1 MRIFS
6 EVSWYCKTFSRQ
18 NVLCSLIRQS
28 CRTDFFGMKILHI
41 IYDDI
46 GNPWCGGGGALRVL
60 KVNECLAEDND
71 ITVITGNYPHA
82 KNEAI
87 NNVRFIRIGN
97 QSSYLLS
104 RLSFSLCTPYF
115 VNRIESDIVVNEC
128 SYFSPCF
135 ADIITKRPVI
145 NVIHHLIGKHSFRLY
160 PLIGLYPFLVEKM
173 FLKTIKNL
181 ITSAEQIRYDIQRT
195 VRLEES
201 ASIANGVAEEWY
213 DLTPEEKPFILFLG
227 RIDIYMKGLDI
238 LIEAFS
244 GVDKNR
250 DIILKIAGG
259 GKSREVLRLKNLIEL
274 SGKKN
279 RIEYLGKVS
288 EEEKKELMR
297 TCQFLVMPSRF
308 EGWGITALEANTAGK
323 PVLGTRIKGLSEAV
337 IDNETAI
344 LVAPGNP
351 DKVTMAL
358 KQLLD
363 DDEFRARLGKQ
374 GRQWAKKNSWRAVA
388 AKQYKFYESVLMD
401 AKKKRD
407 V

>member
-1 MRIFS
+1 
-6 EVSWYCKTFSRQ
+6 
-18 NVLCSLIRQS
+18 
-28 CRTDFFGMKILHI
+28 MKILHI

-46 GNPWCGGGGALRVL
+46 ANPWCGGGGALRAF
-60 KVNECLAEDND
+60 KVNQCLAENND
-71 ITVITGNYPHA
+71 ITVITGNYHNA
-82 KNEAI
+82 KNEMVD
-87 NNVRFIRIGN
+87 NVRFIRIGSE
-97 QSSYLLS
+97 SSYILS
-104 RLSFSLCTPYF
+104 RLSFSLSIPYF
-115 VNRIESDIVVNEC
+115 INKFESDIVINEC

-135 ADIITKRPVI
+135 ADIFTKRPVI
-145 NVIHHLIGKHSFRLY
+145 NIIHHLIGKHSFRIY
-160 PLIGLYPFLVEKM
+160 PLVGLYPFLVEKM

-181 ITSAEQIRYDIQRT
+181 ITSAEQIRRDIERISSLGKN
-195 VRLEES
+195 V
-201 ASIANGVAEEWY
+201 SIANGVPEEWY
-213 DLTPEEKPFILFLG
+213 DLIPEEEAFILFLG

-238 LIEAFS
+238 LIESFA

-250 DIILKIAGG
+250 HITLKIAGG

-274 SGKKN
+274 SGMKN

-308 EGWGITALEANTAGK
+308 EGWGITALEANAAGK

-337 IDNETAI
+337 LNNETAI

-351 DKVTMAL
+351 GKVTVAL

-363 DDEFRARLGKQ
+363 DNEFRARLGKQ

-388 AKQYKFYESVLMD
+388 AKQYKFYKSVLEVPNKSRKGD
-401 AKKKRD
+401 A
-407 V
+407 